1 MKTQPHSEKFKRHR
15 RFLLV
20 LPMFAL
26 PFLVTTFWALG
37 GGNPTM
43 EITDDNAGLI
53 GTLPPPDIEE
63 KPMDKLSLFEKAKK
77 DSSDRQKLYTQDP
90 YADFFQ
96 IKEAELERQDIGK
109 ADHGVSPI
117 IESTPMK
124 EQEEKIRQQ
133 LDELQS
139 VLDQPEVQPARQKPV
154 NRQKEM
160 PIELADDIDRLENM
174 MHMMSKKDN
183 DDPEMRQIESMI
195 DKILD
200 VQHPQRVQDRL
211 REKSREDKGKVFP
224 IHADGRPKQ
233 SQDTPKNSW
242 ETIGYEKD
250 QDGLLPLFT
259 QKTETNGFY
268 SLEDEPTPVEDNI
281 FAVPAVIHGE
291 QTLTAGAT
299 IKMRLTRDIY
309 VNGTRIPSGT
319 FVFGTCGIQGERL
332 EIAVDGIRYGEVIFP
347 VSLSVYDL
355 DAISG
360 VRIPGAITRES
371 VKEGTA
377 SAIQGTQFMA
387 FNPSIEAQA
396 ANAGI
401 EAAKGLFSK
410 KAKLIKVTVKD
421 THPVLLVDQ
430 NQRY

>member
-15 RFLLV
+15 KFLLV
-20 LPMFAL
+20 LPLFAL

-37 GGNPTM
+37 GGNPTL
-43 EITDDNAGLI
+43 EIADDNAKLI
-53 GTLPPPDIEE
+53 GTLPSPEIEE

-77 DSSDRQKLYTQDP
+77 DSSNRQKQYTQDP

-96 IKEAELERQDIGK
+96 IKESELENQDIGK
-109 ADHGVSPI
+109 SDHGVSPI

-139 VLDQPEVQPARQKPV
+139 VLDQPDIQPASQKPV
-154 NRQKEM
+154 NRQKET
-160 PIELADDIDRLENM
+160 PIELAGDIDRLEAM
-174 MHMMSKKDN
+174 MHRMSQRD
-183 DDPEMRQIESMI
+183 DEDPEMKQVEDMLE
-195 DKILD
+195 KILD
-200 VQHPQRVQDRL
+200 IQHPQRVQDRL
-211 REKSREDKGKVFP
+211 REKSREEKGKVFP
-224 IHADGRPKQ
+224 IHTDTKPLSKKNKPTPSSLDVADDELDY
-233 SQDTPKNSW
+233 S
-242 ETIGYEKD
+242 
-250 QDGLLPLFT
+250 PLFT
-259 QKTETNGFY
+259 QSKQTNGFY
-268 SLEDEPTPVEDNI
+268 GLEEESVSSDDNI

-299 IKMRLTRDIY
+299 VKMRLIRDIY
-309 VNGTRIPSGT
+309 VNGMRIPSGS

-332 EIAVDGIRYGEVIFP
+332 EIAVDGIRHGEIIFP
-347 VSLSVYDL
+347 ISLTVYDM

-360 VRIPGAITRES
+360 IRIPGAITRES
-371 VKEGTA
+371 FKEGTA
-377 SAIQGTQFMA
+377 SAIQGTQFMG

-410 KAKLIKVTVKD
+410 KAKLIRVTVKD

-430 NQRY
+430 NQRHQ

>member
-20 LPMFAL
+20 FPLFAL

-37 GGNPTM
+37 GGNPTV

-53 GTLPPPDIEE
+53 GTLPSPEIEE

-90 YADFFQ
+90 YADFFKIQ
-96 IKEAELERQDIGK
+96 EAELERQDIGK
-109 ADHGVSPI
+109 EDSGVSPI

-133 LDELQS
+133 LDELQE
-139 VLDQPEVQPARQKPV
+139 VLNQPEVQSASQKPV
-154 NRQKEM
+154 NRQKET
-160 PIELADDIDRLENM
+160 PIELAGDIDRLEAM
-174 MHMMSKKDN
+174 MHRMSQREDE
-183 DDPEMRQIESMI
+183 DPEMKQVEDMLE
-195 DKILD
+195 KILD
-200 VQHPQRVQDRL
+200 IQHPQRVQNRL
-211 REKSREDKGKVFP
+211 REKSREEKGKVFP
-224 IHADGRPKQ
+224 IHT
-233 SQDTPKNSW
+233 DTKPLSKKNQPNPGSLDTDYG
-242 ETIGYEKD
+242 ELDYT
-250 QDGLLPLFT
+250 PLFT
-259 QKTETNGFY
+259 QTKQTNGFY
-268 SLEDEPTPVEDNI
+268 GLEEEAVPDDDNI

-299 IKMRLTRDIY
+299 VKMRLTRDIY
-309 VNGTRIPSGT
+309 VNGTRIPSGS
-319 FVFGTCGIQGERL
+319 FVHGTCGIQGERL
-332 EIAVDGIRYGEVIFP
+332 EIAVDGIRHGEIIFP
-347 VSLSVYDL
+347 ISLAVYDM

-360 VRIPGAITRES
+360 IRIPGAITRES

-410 KAKLIKVTVKD
+410 KAKLIRVTVKD

-430 NQRY
+430 NQRHQ